1 MKFPSIDV
9 TLGVLGSLK
18 NKGLIEPKEYPEHG
32 YQISEKGKQ
41 ALLVERQERSETRKG
56 RLWDIAAGAIV
67 ALLGDFLIRAL
78 L

>member
-1 MKFPSIDV
+1 M

-18 NKGLIEPKEYPEHG
+18 DKGLIEPKEYPRHG
-32 YQISEKGKQ
+32 YKISEKGKQ
-41 ALLVERQERSETRKG
+41 ALLVERQERSATRKG
-56 RLWDIAAGAIV
+56 RFWDIAAGAIV